1 MIDRYKHMMHK
12 NIELHFIEGHEY
24 FAKKAF
30 ESLKSS
36 YKKLKEYFELQND
49 ISIRVV
55 LAPNRLEFEYII
67 ISKLNVS
74 IEIPSRSSRIAQPN
88 KSQLVLLSPIAYE
101 TESSYKYKSEDFERL
116 IFHELVHMFQDY
128 LIVDSGRFPI
138 WFKEGQ
144 AIYLSGQWNIEPE
157 FKDSVEKSLSK
168 NEIPTLREI
177 NNNVVL
183 SYEWGGVLLKY
194 IDELYGREG
203 VVDITKNCTHRYI
216 FEYLEWDLCEYE
228 NKWRNWVL
236 KAKEEFFEL

>member
-1 MIDRYKHMMHK
+1 M
-12 NIELHFIEGHEY
+12 
-24 FAKKAF
+24 
-30 ESLKSS
+30 
-36 YKKLKEYFELQND
+36 
-49 ISIRVV
+49 
-55 LAPNRLEFEYII
+55 
-67 ISKLNVS
+67 
-74 IEIPSRSSRIAQPN
+74 
-88 KSQLVLLSPIAYE
+88 LLSPIAYE

-116 IFHELVHMFQDY
+116 IFHELVHMFQEH

-138 WFKEGQ
+138 WFKEGE

-203 VVDITKNCTHRYI
+203 IVDITKNCTHRYI
-216 FEYLEWDLCEYE
+216 FEYLDWDLSEYE
-228 NKWRNWVL
+228 IQWKKWVL
-236 KAKEEFFEL
+236 KVKEEYFNF